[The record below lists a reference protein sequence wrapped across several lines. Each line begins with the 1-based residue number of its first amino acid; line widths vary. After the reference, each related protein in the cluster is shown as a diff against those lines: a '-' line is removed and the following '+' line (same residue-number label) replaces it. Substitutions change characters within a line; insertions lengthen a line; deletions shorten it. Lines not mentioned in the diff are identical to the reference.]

1 MRLQLPQQIDK
12 KQWLNRLGYTAE
24 VAEKILDAAK
34 QMSEAGAEV
43 ENMTPSAEDARLLQ
57 QMETA
62 EQKLLGAAMPQGVYR
77 VMELGWNR
85 NNESEGIPVMVTEKG
100 AGLLKSKVMELPGAA
115 IKKHLA
121 ECNGMIIMAV
131 TLGAG
136 VDRLIRT
143 AQIRD
148 MAEAV
153 LMDSGASILAEQC
166 ADILEET
173 IRAES
178 GGSVKDRYTM
188 SAGGAAG
195 CCDDA
200 DTAGARNCGAAP
212 EQGQAPRVYFTGR
225 YSPGY
230 GDFPIEMQK
239 TLLQAV
245 DGPKSIG
252 LTSNESSILIPRK
265 SITAIIGTANHPVS
279 GYLATCD
286 ECTIRDNCRLRAE
299 GTFCYK

>member
-1 MRLQLPQQIDK
+1 MRLQLPRQIDK
-12 KQWLNRLGYTAE
+12 KQWLARLGYTAE
-24 VAEKILDAAK
+24 VAGRILDAAE
-34 QMSEAGAEV
+34 QMPEAGAEV
-43 ENMTPSAEDARLLQ
+43 ENMTTSAEDARLLQ
-57 QMETA
+57 QLEAA
-62 EQKLLGAAMPQGVYR
+62 EKKLLQAAMPQGVYR
-77 VMELGWNR
+77 VLEL
-85 NNESEGIPVMVTEKG
+85 EVM
-100 AGLLKSKVMELPGAA
+100 ALPGSA

-173 IRAES
+173 IRA
-178 GGSVKDRYTM
+178 
-188 SAGGAAG
+188 
-195 CCDDA
+195 
-200 DTAGARNCGAAP
+200 DT
-212 EQGQAPRVYFTGR
+212 YLTGR

-252 LTSNESSILIPRK
+252 LTANESSILIPRK
-265 SITAIIGTANHPVS
+265 SITAIIGTADHPVT

-286 ECTIRDNCRLRAE
+286 ECTIRENCRLRAE
-299 GTFCYK
+299 GTFCCK